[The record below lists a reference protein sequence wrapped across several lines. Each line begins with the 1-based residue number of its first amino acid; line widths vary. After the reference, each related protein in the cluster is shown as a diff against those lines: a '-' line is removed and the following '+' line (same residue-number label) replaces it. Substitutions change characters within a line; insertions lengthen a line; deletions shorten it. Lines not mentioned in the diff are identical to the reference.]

1 MILCGE
7 GVRASIRHR
16 TFMRGSASNINFT
29 TQRGC
34 LLDSRRLFE
43 TGRFFEGGRLYD
55 HLRYIG
61 LIRLKA
67 ANDQRYIFSA

>member
-7 GVRASIRHR
+7 GGRASIRHR

-43 TGRFFEGGRLYD
+43 TGRFFEGGRL
-55 HLRYIG
+55 
-61 LIRLKA
+61 
-67 ANDQRYIFSA
+67 